1 MKKYFMAAVAFICIS
16 LVSIVMTSCSSEET
30 TSIKTET
37 VYYKYDT
44 ANLYYVKGQEAKL
57 AAFITEMGEVL
68 SSVSSADVTESNLIQ
83 RIQAIVGH
91 FETDEIH
98 RRQQFQFHQDLYDDG
113 CAGVFMIFHR
123 FSDKE
128 VEELK

>member
-1 MKKYFMAAVAFICIS
+1 MAAVAFICIS

-44 ANLYYVKGQEAKL
+44 AKLYYVKGQEAKL
-57 AAFITEMGEVL
+57 AAFITEMGDVL

-83 RIQAIVGH
+83 RIQAIVDINNNKYLHGT
-91 FETDEIH
+91 FELMKSTDGSNFNSIKTFTMTAAPEY
-98 RRQQFQFHQDLYDDG
+98 L
-113 CAGVFMIFHR
+113 
-123 FSDKE
+123 
-128 VEELK
+128 

>member
-30 TSIKTET
+30 TTIKTET

-44 ANLYYVKGQEAKL
+44 AKLYYVKGQEAKL
-57 AAFITEMGEVL
+57 AAFITEMGDVL

-83 RIQAIVGH
+83 RIQAIVDIYNNKYLHGT
-91 FETDEIH
+91 FELMKSTDGSNFNSIKTFTMTAAPEY
-98 RRQQFQFHQDLYDDG
+98 L
-113 CAGVFMIFHR
+113 
-123 FSDKE
+123 
-128 VEELK
+128 

>member
-44 ANLYYVKGQEAKL
+44 ANLYYVKGQEATL
-57 AAFITEMGEVL
+57 VAFIAEMGEVL
-68 SSVSSADVTESNLIQ
+68 SSASSANITESNLIQ
-83 RIQAIVGH
+83 RIQAVVDTYNNKYLHGT
-91 FETDEIH
+91 FELMKSTDGSNFNSIKTFTMTAAPEY
-98 RRQQFQFHQDLYDDG
+98 L
-113 CAGVFMIFHR
+113 
-123 FSDKE
+123 
-128 VEELK
+128 

>member
-44 ANLYYVKGQEAKL
+44 ANLYYVKGQEATL
-57 AAFITEMGEVL
+57 AAFMTEMGEVL
-68 SSVSSADVTESNLIQ
+68 SSVSSANVTESNLIQ
-83 RIQAIVGH
+83 RIQAIVDTYNNKYLHGTLKLMKS
-91 FETDEIH
+91 TDGSNFNSIKTFTMTAAPEH
-98 RRQQFQFHQDLYDDG
+98 L
-113 CAGVFMIFHR
+113 
-123 FSDKE
+123 
-128 VEELK
+128 

>member
-30 TSIKTET
+30 TSVKTET

-44 ANLYYVKGQEAKL
+44 ASLYYVKGQEATL

-83 RIQAIVGH
+83 RIQAIVDTYNNKYLHGTLKLMKS
-91 FETDEIH
+91 TDGSNFNSIKTFTMTAAPEY
-98 RRQQFQFHQDLYDDG
+98 L
-113 CAGVFMIFHR
+113 
-123 FSDKE
+123 
-128 VEELK
+128 